1 MDTGRGDEFEL
12 MRGVGS
18 KDSGEEGIRAIE
30 ESVNPAVWNSK
41 PSQMDERCK
50 LVPNSAS
57 GDQCVITRI
66 CQFEGG
72 MHVDEVIDPIQTCFL
87 CDGFVVG

>member
-41 PSQMDERCK
+41 PSQMMS
-50 LVPNSAS
+50 VANSSQIVHQAS
-57 GDQCVITRI
+57 NV
-66 CQFEGG
+66 
-72 MHVDEVIDPIQTCFL
+72 
-87 CDGFVVG
+87 